1 MWLATATKQTRCAQT
16 VFCLRGHFSLHFS
29 SPTFQG
35 HRGARRDSHSKDYLL
50 RAVREHK
57 KESGFPQKQKA
68 LRNMQR
74 AFHLL

>member
-1 MWLATATKQTRCAQT
+1 VASDRNKTNS
-16 VFCLRGHFSLHFS
+16 LRSNIV
-29 SPTFQG
+29 QG